1 MANVLNPEPESI
13 TLNTTLEP
21 TTLEPATELEQPPFE
36 STSNPE
42 TAEVVEVP
50 ALDADAPTEP
60 VAKAVPVEAAP
71 AEEIAP
77 EIVAQAEPVVEAK
90 AEPVVAAAAE
100 PVVEAKAEPVVA
112 AKAEPVVEAKAEPVV
127 EAKAEPVVA
136 AVAET
141 AAEIQAA
148 PEAAPP
154 ATAAAPVARAKAP
167 EHGLESMDDFS
178 AALAA
183 FEREQA
189 AEAAAVEAYGDKIVS
204 GTVIKQTEKHLVVD
218 VGLKS
223 EGLVPLEQVLDHSGA
238 VRFNPGDVIDVVIE
252 REEPEGGYLVSFER
266 AQRLRIWDT
275 IEKAANDKTPMTG
288 TVISRVKG
296 GLTVDIGLKAFLPGS
311 QLEIRPVRN
320 LDGYLGQQIEVR
332 VIKLNKKRGNVVVSR
347 KEILEEEQN
356 AKRSTT
362 LEHLGEGAIL
372 TGTVKNLTDYG
383 AFVDLGGIDGLL
395 HITDMSWGRLTH
407 PRDLVNVGDEIQVKV
422 LKFDKDK
429 QRVSLGFKQLTPDP
443 WLDASERYPVG
454 AHVKGR
460 VLSVT
465 DYGAFVELEQGIEGL
480 VHLSEMTWSKRLK
493 HPSKLVKPGDE
504 VETVVLSVNPADRR
518 ISLGMKQ
525 LLENPWENLTEKYP
539 TGAVVEGRVRNL
551 TDFGAFIEI
560 EDGIDGLVHVSNL
573 SWTKRVKHPSEIVKK
588 GEKVKA
594 VVLGVEPAEPAS
606 LAGHQAVAARRL
618 GELLRLASG
627 GRRGP
632 RQGAA
637 DGAIWSLRRDRGGC
651 RGSLPHL
658 RGRRRRRI
666 EAGDGPGA
674 RLQDHQ
680 DQRRGEEGGL
690 EPARH
695 RPGGQPHTGRALQ
708 GGYSQASGLQL
719 HHHARRPDQLAQGR
733 ALSRFPFR
741 HQCTTAALRGG
752 RCCLDFVFHSFSL
765 CPASTLASATP
776 GVSFQVKES
785 STMPRNVDARIPYSA
800 EFQP

>member
-1 MANVLNPEPESI
+1 MANVLNPETEST
-13 TLNTTLEP
+13 TLNTELESP
-21 TTLEPATELEQPPFE
+21 TLEPATEQVQPLPE

-42 TAEVVEVP
+42 IAEVVEPP
-50 ALDADAPTEP
+50 ALDADASTEP
-60 VAKAVPVEAAP
+60 VVE
-71 AEEIAP
+71 
-77 EIVAQAEPVVEAK
+77 AEPVVETR
-90 AEPVVAAAAE
+90 AEVEPAPVATEVPAQTEPTVQAEPEIPEAPAPVVAA
-100 PVVEAKAEPVVA
+100 PVHAKAA
-112 AKAEPVVEAKAEPVV
+112 H
-127 EAKAEPVVA
+127 
-136 AVAET
+136 T
-141 AAEIQAA
+141 
-148 PEAAPP
+148 
-154 ATAAAPVARAKAP
+154 
-167 EHGLESMDDFS
+167 EHGLDSMDDFS
-178 AALAA
+178 AALEA

-204 GTVIKQTEKHLVVD
+204 GTVIKQTEKHLVID

-223 EGLVPLEQVLDHSGA
+223 EGLVPLEQVQDHTGA
-238 VRFNPGDVIDVVIE
+238 VKFQPGDVIEVVIE
-252 REEPEGGYLVSFER
+252 REEPEGGYLASYER
-266 AQRLRIWDT
+266 AQRLRVWDT
-275 IEKAANDKTPMTG
+275 IEKAAADKTPVMG
-288 TVISRVKG
+288 TVVSRVKG
-296 GLTVDIGLKAFLPGS
+296 GVTVDIGLKAFLPGS

-362 LEHLGEGAIL
+362 LEQLGEGAVL

-443 WLDASERYPVG
+443 WLDATERYPVG
-454 AHVKGR
+454 AHVHGR

-493 HPSKLVKPGDE
+493 HPSKLVKPADE

-525 LLENPWENLTEKYP
+525 LMDNPWENLTERYP
-539 TGAVVEGRVRNL
+539 AGAIVEGRVRNL

-594 VVLGVEPAEPAS
+594 VVLGVEP
-606 LAGHQAVAARRL
+606 QNRRL
-618 GELLRLASG
+618 SLGIKQLQPDVWESFFATHRVGDQVHGKVLRTA
-627 GRRGP
+627 
-632 RQGAA
+632 QFGAFVEIA
-637 DGAIWSLRRDRGGC
+637 EGVEGLCHIS
-651 RGSLPHL
+651 
-658 RGRRRRRI
+658 
-666 EAGDGPGA
+666 EAGD
-674 RLQDHQ
+674 
-680 DQRRGEEGGL
+680 EGGGSKL
-690 EPARH
+690 ETGLEHDFKIIKINVEEKKVGLSLRAI
-695 RPGGQPHTGRALQ
+695 GQEASRA
-708 GGYSQASGLQL
+708 
-719 HHHARRPDQLAQGR
+719 
-733 ALSRFPFR
+733 
-741 HQCTTAALRGG
+741 
-752 RCCLDFVFHSFSL
+752 
-765 CPASTLASATP
+765 
-776 GVSFQVKES
+776 QVESYKKES
-785 STMPRNVDARIPYSA
+785 HKQPVSSSTTTLGDLINWKS
-800 EFQP
+800 EKSEQ